1 MKLLKVENEPGM
13 ARDPSNQAILSTDL
27 SALQAYKIKRQKTA
41 QIDAALDDI
50 NKLKEDMA
58 EIKSLITKLISTTQV
73 DRYNG

>member
-58 EIKSLITKLISTTQV
+58 EIKSLITKLISTNPG
-73 DRYNG
+73 R

>member
-1 MKLLKVENEPGM
+1 M

-58 EIKSLITKLISTTQV
+58 EIKSLITKLISTNPG
-73 DRYNG
+73 R